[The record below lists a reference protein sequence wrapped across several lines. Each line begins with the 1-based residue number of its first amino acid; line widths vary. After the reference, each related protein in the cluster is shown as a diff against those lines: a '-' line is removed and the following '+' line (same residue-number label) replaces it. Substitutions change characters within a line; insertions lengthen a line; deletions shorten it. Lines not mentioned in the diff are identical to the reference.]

1 MSAMDAHAAMSTRAL
16 GSEAVRGGMLAILL
30 EHAKLYEALRAAPE
44 PLTRRLQPA
53 RS

>member
-30 EHAKLYEALRAAPE
+30 EHAKAEALRAAPE